1 MAILE
6 ITKDNFEQEVLQ
18 ATKPVLID
26 FWATWCGPCRMMAP
40 VVEEIA
46 AEAGDTL
53 IVGKVNVDEAEDLA
67 VQYGVSSIPTLML
80 LKDGKQIDSKVGVR
94 SKEDILAMLG

>member
-1 MAILE
+1 MEAVF
-6 ITKDNFEQEVLQ
+6 TSANFDTDVLGSDI
-18 ATKPVLID
+18 PVVVD
-26 FWATWCGPCRMMAP
+26 FFATWCGPCRMMAP

-80 LKDGKQIDSKVGVR
+80 FKDGKQIDSKVGVR

>member
-26 FWATWCGPCRMMAP
+26 FLATWCGPCRMMAP

-46 AEAGDTL
+46 AEAGDSL
-53 IVGKVNVDEAEDLA
+53 IVGKVNVDEAEELA

-80 LKDGKQIDSKVGVR
+80 FKDGKQIDSKVGVR